1 MERLRS
7 ALRSSASLSLIRPCE
22 QLTFY
27 FVGDYDLSFLGV
39 PIEQVEAFLI
49 APEAGTAVQITR
61 WKIQEA
67 FRQLMVSGEKVTQD
81 KLALEANITQG
92 RLSQIA
98 AEFGGW
104 GVLKKILAALLDGNN
119 CATNNFS
126 GLSEEE
132 RWMAQTYLPLV
143 VNEALSEIGIA
154 VKAYGVKGFLRIL
167 QSSPLSTQGRLLSR
181 IFEVMPENM
190 RQELREVAMGCS

>member
-1 MERLRS
+1 MERLR
-7 ALRSSASLSLIRPCE
+7 ALIRPDK

-39 PIEQVEAFLI
+39 PVEQVEAFLI
-49 APEAGTAVQITR
+49 APLAGTAAQITR

-67 FRQLMVSGEKVTQD
+67 FGQLTVSGEKITQD

-104 GVLKKILAALLDGNN
+104 GVLRKILAALLDGFNS
-119 CATNNFS
+119 ATNNFS

-132 RWMAQTYLPLV
+132 TWLAETYLPLV
-143 VNEALSEIGIA
+143 VNEAHPEALSEIGIA

-167 QSSPLSTQGRLLSR
+167 QSSPLPTQVRLLSQ
-181 IFEVMPENM
+181 IFEVMPEGV
-190 RQELREVAMGCS
+190 RQELRAALG

>member
-1 MERLRS
+1 
-7 ALRSSASLSLIRPCE
+7 
-22 QLTFY
+22 
-27 FVGDYDLSFLGV
+27 
-39 PIEQVEAFLI
+39 
-49 APEAGTAVQITR
+49 
-61 WKIQEA
+61 
-67 FRQLMVSGEKVTQD
+67 
-81 KLALEANITQG
+81 LALEANITQG

-104 GVLKKILAALLDGNN
+104 KVLRKILAALLDGFNS
-119 CATNNFS
+119 ATNNFS

-154 VKAYGVKGFLRIL
+154 VRAYGVKAFLRIL
-167 QSSPLSTQGRLLSR
+167 QSCSQATQGRLLSR
-181 IFEVMPENM
+181 IFEVMPEGM